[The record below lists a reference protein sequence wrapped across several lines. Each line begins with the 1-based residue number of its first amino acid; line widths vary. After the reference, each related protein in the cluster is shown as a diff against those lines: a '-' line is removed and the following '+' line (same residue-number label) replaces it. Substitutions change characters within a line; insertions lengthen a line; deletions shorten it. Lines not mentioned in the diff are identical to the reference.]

1 MRHATRM
8 PNARPEGEVRTRVF
22 AQRAKFALATLGL
35 LTMAAWSVGSTIAPA
50 AIAPTLQAAT
60 DPKGDVRSPLDL
72 TRVAISR
79 AADGR
84 LRASLTVAAAWT
96 GSDLLSGESGPP
108 GSLCLKAWT
117 TTAPP
122 DTTPDYLICTT
133 ANADGALRGSIL
145 KQRANKL
152 PERTGGADVSRPSTR
167 TVTLRFSQTAIGK
180 PATLYLAGETIRPGC
195 PRGSCIDLAPDA
207 PKTLKLVLRKAT
219 T

>member
-1 MRHATRM
+1 MRHATR
-8 PNARPEGEVRTRVF
+8 T
-22 AQRAKFALATLGL
+22 LATLGL
-35 LTMAAWSVGSTIAPA
+35 LTMAAWSVGSTMAPA
-50 AIAPTLQAAT
+50 ATAPETEAAT
-60 DPKGDVRSPLDL
+60 DARGDVRSPLDL
-72 TRVAISR
+72 TRVAVSR

-84 LRASLTVAAAWT
+84 LRASLTVASAWSGT
-96 GSDLLSGESGPP
+96 DLLSESGVGGP

-117 TTAPP
+117 TVAPP

-152 PERTGGADVSRPSTR
+152 PERIGGADVSRPSAR

-180 PATLYLAGETIRPGC
+180 PATLYAAAETTRPGC

-207 PKTLKLVLRKAT
+207 PKTLKLVLRKT
-219 T
+219 TT

>member
-1 MRHATRM
+1 MRHVTRT
-8 PNARPEGEVRTRVF
+8 PNARPEGEVRSRVF
-22 AQRAKFALATLGL
+22 ARRAKRALVTLGL
-35 LTMAAWSVGSTIAPA
+35 LTTTAWSVASTIAPA
-50 AIAPTLQAAT
+50 ATAPDTQAAT

-84 LRASLTVAAAWT
+84 LRASLTAAAAWT
-96 GSDLLSGESGPP
+96 GSDLLSDTSLP

-117 TTAPP
+117 TTSPP

-152 PERTGGADVSRPSTR
+152 PERTAGADVSRPSAR

-180 PATLYLAGETIRPGC
+180 PATLYVAGETTRPGC

>member
-1 MRHATRM
+1 MRRATR
-8 PNARPEGEVRTRVF
+8 T
-22 AQRAKFALATLGL
+22 LATLGL
-35 LTMAAWSVGSTIAPA
+35 LTTGAWSVGSTLAPA
-50 AIAPTLQAAT
+50 ATAPETQAAT

-84 LRASLTVAAAWT
+84 LRASLTAAAAWT
-96 GSDLLSGESGPP
+96 GSDLLSDTGTGGP
-108 GSLCLKAWT
+108 GSVCLKAWT
-117 TTAPP
+117 TTVPP

-152 PERTGGADVSRPSTR
+152 PERTGGADVSRPSAR

-180 PATLYLAGETIRPGC
+180 PATLYVAGETTRPGC

-207 PKTLKLVLRKAT
+207 PKTLKLELRKAT

>member
-1 MRHATRM
+1 M
-8 PNARPEGEVRTRVF
+8 
-22 AQRAKFALATLGL
+22 
-35 LTMAAWSVGSTIAPA
+35 
-50 AIAPTLQAAT
+50 
-60 DPKGDVRSPLDL
+60 
-72 TRVAISR
+72 
-79 AADGR
+79 
-84 LRASLTVAAAWT
+84 
-96 GSDLLSGESGPP
+96 
-108 GSLCLKAWT
+108 KAWT
-117 TTAPP
+117 TTVPP

-180 PATLYLAGETIRPGC
+180 PATLYVAAETTRPGC

>member
-1 MRHATRM
+1 
-8 PNARPEGEVRTRVF
+8 VF
-22 AQRAKFALATLGL
+22 AQRAKLAVVTLGL
-35 LTMAAWSVGSTIAPA
+35 MTTMAWSVGSTIAPA
-50 AIAPTLQAAT
+50 ATAPETQAAT

-84 LRASLTVAAAWT
+84 LRASLTAAAAWT
-96 GSDLLSGESGPP
+96 GSDLLSDAGTGGVGGVGGP

-167 TVTLRFSQTAIGK
+167 TVTMRFSQTAIGK
-180 PATLYLAGETIRPGC
+180 PATLYVAAETVRPGC

>member
-1 MRHATRM
+1 MRHAMRM
-8 PNARPEGEVRTRVF
+8 PV
-22 AQRAKFALATLGL
+22 TLGL

-50 AIAPTLQAAT
+50 ATAPDTQAAT

-96 GSDLLSGESGPP
+96 GSDLLGDSAAGGVGGP

-152 PERTGGADVSRPSTR
+152 PERTGGADISRPTTR

-180 PATLYLAGETIRPGC
+180 PATLYVAGETVRPGC

>member
-1 MRHATRM
+1 MRHATR
-8 PNARPEGEVRTRVF
+8 T
-22 AQRAKFALATLGL
+22 LATLGL
-35 LTMAAWSVGSTIAPA
+35 LTTTAWSLVSTIAPA
-50 AIAPTLQAAT
+50 ATAPDTQAAT

-72 TRVAISR
+72 TRVAVSR

-84 LRASLTVAAAWT
+84 LRASLTAAAAWT
-96 GSDLLSGESGPP
+96 GSDLQSASGPP

-152 PERTGGADVSRPSTR
+152 PERTGGADISRPSAR
-167 TVTLRFSQTAIGK
+167 TVTMRFSQTAIGK
-180 PATLYLAGETIRPGC
+180 PATLFVAAETTRPGC

-207 PKTLKLVLRKAT
+207 PATLKLVLHKAT

>member
-1 MRHATRM
+1 VRHALRSL
-8 PNARPEGEVRTRVF
+8 V
-22 AQRAKFALATLGL
+22 TLGM
-35 LTMAAWSVGSTIAPA
+35 LTFAAWSMASTVVPA
-50 AIAPTLQAAT
+50 ATAPETQAVT
-60 DPKGDVRSPLDL
+60 DAKGDVRSPLDL
-72 TRVAISR
+72 TRVALSR
-79 AADGR
+79 ATDGR
-84 LRASLTVAAAWT
+84 LRASLTVAAAWS
-96 GSDLLSGESGPP
+96 GSDLLSDTGGGGGGGP

-117 TTAPP
+117 TAEPP

-180 PATLYLAGETIRPGC
+180 PATLYVAGETTRPGC

-219 T
+219 A

>member
-1 MRHATRM
+1 MRRATR
-8 PNARPEGEVRTRVF
+8 T
-22 AQRAKFALATLGL
+22 LTTLGL

-50 AIAPTLQAAT
+50 ETAPDTQAAT

-72 TRVAISR
+72 TRVALSR

-96 GSDLLSGESGPP
+96 GSDLQSNTTPPTPP

-180 PATLYLAGETIRPGC
+180 PATLYVAAESTRPGC
-195 PRGSCIDLAPDA
+195 PRGSCIDLVPDA

>member
-1 MRHATRM
+1 MRHATR
-8 PNARPEGEVRTRVF
+8 T
-22 AQRAKFALATLGL
+22 LTTLGL
-35 LTMAAWSVGSTIAPA
+35 LTLTAWSVGSTIAPA
-50 AIAPTLQAAT
+50 ATAPETQAVT

-72 TRVAISR
+72 TRVAVSR

-84 LRASLTVAAAWT
+84 LRASLTAAAAWT
-96 GSDLLSGESGPP
+96 GSDLLSDTGGVGGP

-117 TTAPP
+117 TTTPP

-180 PATLYLAGETIRPGC
+180 PATLYVAGETTRPGC

>member
-1 MRHATRM
+1 MRHATR
-8 PNARPEGEVRTRVF
+8 T
-22 AQRAKFALATLGL
+22 LATLGL
-35 LTMAAWSVGSTIAPA
+35 LTTTAWLVASTIAPA
-50 AIAPTLQAAT
+50 ATAPDTQAAT

-72 TRVAISR
+72 TRVAVSR

-84 LRASLTVAAAWT
+84 LRASLTVAAAWA
-96 GSDLLSGESGPP
+96 GSDLQSASGPP

-117 TTAPP
+117 TTVPP

-152 PERTGGADVSRPSTR
+152 PERTGGADVSRPTTR

-180 PATLYLAGETIRPGC
+180 PATLYVAAETTRPGC